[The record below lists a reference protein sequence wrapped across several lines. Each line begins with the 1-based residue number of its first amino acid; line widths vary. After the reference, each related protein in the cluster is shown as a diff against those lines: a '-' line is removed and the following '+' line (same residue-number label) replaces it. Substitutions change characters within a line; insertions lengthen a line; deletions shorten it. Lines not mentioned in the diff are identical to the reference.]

1 MRLNNKPQYFQFSLY
16 AEFLSVQSEVP
27 MSYLHVQLFPREL
40 LIYSFEFLL
49 KVLAKKIN
57 FLFVNIPTL
66 PKHLFK

>member
-1 MRLNNKPQYFQFSLY
+1 
-16 AEFLSVQSEVP
+16 

-57 FLFVNIPTL
+57 FVFVNIPTL